1 MVTNYGEGGTT
12 KQEVGGQVKF
22 YPFKK
27 GGGAEKFLA
36 MLKGGATQTFR

>member
-12 KQEVGGQVKF
+12 KHEVGGQVKF

-27 GGGAEKFLA
+27 GGGGRKGFSHAE
-36 MLKGGATQTFR
+36 GGRGQQKR